1 MKTLL
6 YNTNRRIQDA
16 AKKTKFILR
25 LRLCTDVFVDIL
37 RCANR
42 RQLAL
47 LESAG
52 KRFQFLME
60 SGLYRKPYLVFEI
73 GIGIKN
79 SKLHVKITITI
90 LSEMSRSNTR

>member
-6 YNTNRRIQDA
+6 YNTNRRIQNT
-16 AKKTKFILR
+16 AKKTKFVLR
-25 LRLCTDVFVDIL
+25 IRLCTDVFVDIL

-52 KRFQFLME
+52 KRFQFLVE
-60 SGLYRKPYLVFEI
+60 SGLYRKPYLVFDLDI
-73 GIGIKN
+73 
-79 SKLHVKITITI
+79 SDKIVIAI
-90 LSEMSRSNTR
+90 LAF